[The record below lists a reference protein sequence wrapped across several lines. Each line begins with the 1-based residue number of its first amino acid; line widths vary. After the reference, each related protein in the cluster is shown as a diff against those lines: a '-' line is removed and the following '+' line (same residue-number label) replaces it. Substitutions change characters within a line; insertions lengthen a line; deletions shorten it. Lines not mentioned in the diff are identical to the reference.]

1 MFKYSFQEKLEA
13 VLRVIDDGMSLNE
26 SACILGAN
34 KSCVKVWVDMYNQ
47 HGIEGLHSKKHTY
60 TGEFKVSVVEYM
72 HTNHLSIRQ
81 TAVLFGIPTHNV
93 LSKWERI
100 YYEEGPQGLCQE
112 NRGRKT
118 KMSSDNS
125 KNKIDKKTEE
135 DLIAEVQRL
144 RMENDYLKKLQ
155 ALVQERIA
163 RENGKKPEQ

>member
-1 MFKYSFQEKLEA
+1 MSKYSVQEKLEA
-13 VLRVIDDGMSLNE
+13 VLRVIDDGMSQKE
-26 SACILGAN
+26 SARILGTN
-34 KSCVKVWVDMYNQ
+34 KSCVKVWVDMYTQ
-47 HGIEGLHSKKHTY
+47 HGIEGLISRTHTY

-81 TAVLFGIPTHNV
+81 TAVLYGIPTHNV

-135 DLIAEVQRL
+135 DLIAENQRL
-144 RMENDYLKKLQ
+144 RMEIEYLKKLD
-155 ALVQERIA
+155 ALVQKRLQEER
-163 RENGKKPEQ
+163 KKQQ